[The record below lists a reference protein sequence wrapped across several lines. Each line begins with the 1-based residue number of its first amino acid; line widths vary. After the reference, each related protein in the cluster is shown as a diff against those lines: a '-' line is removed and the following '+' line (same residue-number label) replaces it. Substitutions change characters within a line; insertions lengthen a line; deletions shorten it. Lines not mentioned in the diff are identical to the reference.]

1 MSSRASALLLAL
13 ALGTAAAASAQEAGP
28 IVIIDR
34 PATGDLYLAGDEVV
48 VRAPVEGDVVA
59 AGRSVTLEARVTEDA
74 TLAGEHVVIE
84 AEVGDDVRAA
94 GRRVHLAAPVAGHVA
109 LAGETVLVDRAAR
122 VGDFAWLAGQ
132 DVVLRGAVG
141 SLHARGETVTIAG
154 EVDGDADVAAT
165 SIRLAPGA
173 IVRGD
178 LRWSAEQPPVVDGAQ
193 VGGRLVEVERA
204 RVPTAGDRVL
214 GVLFWVVSLIIA
226 SVLLFLALPR
236 FSAQVARTARTSP
249 WRSVGAGLAIL
260 AGVPLVVALSF
271 PHGRPLDRGRRVAR
285 GLPAR
290 ALRRRDP
297 RRARDRRSGARR
309 RPPQRGAPLATRAGR
324 RRGAV
329 RADRR
334 APRAGAGDR
343 PDRRPRAHHRGHRLD
358 ARFALDDAPPD
369 GGRGGARGAAPR
381 VSRRP
386 AAHQRTT

>member
-1 MSSRASALLLAL
+1 MSTRASALVLAL
-13 ALGTAAAASAQEAGP
+13 TLGTAAAASAQEAGP

-34 PATGDLYLAGDEVV
+34 PASGDLYLAGDEVA
-48 VRAPVEGDVVA
+48 VRAPVDGDVVA

-122 VGDFAWLAGQ
+122 VGDVAWLAGQ

-165 SIRLAPGA
+165 YIRLAPGA

-271 PHGRPLDRGRRVAR
+271 LTGVLWIVGVVLLAAYLLALSAGAILGVLATGDLALDAV
-285 GLPAR
+285 
-290 ALRRRDP
+290 
-297 RRARDRRSGARR
+297 RRSEAPPSRRERVVAVVLCALIVALLAPVPVVGPIVVLVLTIVGIGSTLASLWTMR
-309 RPPQRGAPLATRAGR
+309 RPMAGE
-324 RRGAV
+324 AV
-329 RADRR
+329 RAE
-334 APRAGAGDR
+334 P
-343 PDRRPRAHHRGHRLD
+343 L
-358 ARFALDDAPPD
+358 
-369 GGRGGARGAAPR
+369 
-381 VSRRP
+381 P
-386 AAHQRTT
+386 A

>member
-271 PHGRPLDRGRRVAR
+271 LTGVLWIVGVVLLAAYLLALSAGAILGVLATGDLALDAVRRSEAPPSRRERVVAVVLCALIVALLAPVPVIGPIVVLVLTIVGIGSTLASLWTMRRPMAGEAVPAEP
-285 GLPAR
+285 LPA
-290 ALRRRDP
+290 
-297 RRARDRRSGARR
+297 
-309 RPPQRGAPLATRAGR
+309 
-324 RRGAV
+324 
-329 RADRR
+329 
-334 APRAGAGDR
+334 
-343 PDRRPRAHHRGHRLD
+343 
-358 ARFALDDAPPD
+358 
-369 GGRGGARGAAPR
+369 
-381 VSRRP
+381 
-386 AAHQRTT
+386 